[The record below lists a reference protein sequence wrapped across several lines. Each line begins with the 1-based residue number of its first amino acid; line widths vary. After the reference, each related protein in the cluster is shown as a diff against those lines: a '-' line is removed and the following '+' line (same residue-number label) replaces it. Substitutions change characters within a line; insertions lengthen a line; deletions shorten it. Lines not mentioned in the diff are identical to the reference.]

1 MIKISEDIKKL
12 YIEDSTPIELEV
24 RFKDNA
30 FPTIKGSDVL
40 SEQMTLHESICE
52 EEQLKFGGC
61 NASSFE
67 LTVYGLDK
75 RVKGKEIMP
84 VLITNKTEI
93 PLGVFCIDTV
103 EKFAGKDYVKIT
115 AYDRIK
121 YFDTDVKD
129 WYKNLVFPITIKNF
143 RNSLCKYIGIEQKE
157 TSLIV
162 DDIVLQKDIDY
173 TSNVNGLTIL
183 QNICEISGVFGRID
197 RYGKLDYLSLANEKA
212 LDIPS
217 SLVYEY
223 PVVEDFETKIID
235 GAIIV
240 DSEGAEYATDIR
252 TNPYYIRDNFVIIGQ
267 AEATIKNIATKLV
280 EKINGIKYVPVS
292 ISKIKGQPYAECGDY
307 VHGEIKGY
315 AFGTYIFKREITGIK
330 VLRDSYVA
338 KGKEYLENDINS
350 VTSTLLKLNEM
361 IGRTRTS
368 IKKTEDGLTIEIQK
382 AVEASNKYSDGV
394 ADTAKSEAIKNTDEK
409 LKNYSTTEEMQT
421 AIKASE
427 KGFSVI
433 VSSTIKNSEE
443 EFYLSDSPNFL
454 IGGSWSKTQPTLT
467 DGKYIWQ
474 RTLITRGNDETEYS
488 PSEKGVCITGNTGAK
503 GDPGDKGDPGAKG
516 DPGTDGKSI
525 GSVVNYYLATNLSSN
540 VSTSTTGWTTSVQSV
555 SESKKYLWNYE
566 VIKYTDGTVAST
578 TTPCIIGSYGDT
590 GLKGDT
596 GVGISSITEHYAVSQ
611 SNTTA
616 PTSWS
621 TTVPNMTTTNKYL
634 WNYETVAYTNN
645 TSKDT
650 GKRVIGVYGDKG
662 SKGDAGKGVQSSKI
676 TYQVSSSGTAI
687 PTGTWS
693 DSIPSISAGQYLWT
707 KTVITYTDN
716 TTSTSYSVGR
726 NGTNGKN
733 GNDGKGIKS
742 TEVTYQAG
750 ASGTTAPTGTWQ
762 SSPRTTSASLP
773 YMWTKTVITY
783 TDNTTS
789 TSYSVGCTPEGIQVG
804 GRNLLLNSWD
814 LTKWN
819 TESGTTVTADSDGW
833 FKIATTKNSSWW
845 STEQYATLEAGVYTI
860 SGQAKKGSKAGY
872 INIIKA
878 SDNTIVMVHKN
889 MDYKFVFTFTLS
901 ETTTV
906 RIHLGLEPTTS
917 GDYVYFKLPKLE
929 KGNKATDW
937 TPAPEDVD
945 AQIQTVSTQVTKAQT
960 EISSTKESI
969 KLLATKTE
977 VTTVSNNLTALSRTV
992 SNQQTAIEQNA
1003 ESITLR
1009 ATKDEVATAVNNIQ
1023 VGGRNLLVDSNSIN
1037 PSGTDFAGKSVVDF
1051 ALRKIKVVA
1060 SGSFNRWI
1068 FCADYISGGM
1078 VGGEIIKGEVY
1089 TFSADIKTENL
1100 TQEGAI
1106 VTFDLRKNYT
1116 PISAVLIPIVP
1127 NKNGIWQKLSG
1138 NITVPIDQQPD
1149 NCLISIGYVRNVADF
1164 TGTEFYYRN
1173 FKLEK
1178 GNKATDW
1185 TPAPEDQVNVGEVVN
1200 HVNSELKISG
1210 NCINLT
1216 TGHFT
1221 IDSDNIKV
1229 SEAGDLTITGDL
1241 TSQGALKVVSG
1252 DISGSISINNK
1263 TGYDIKS
1270 YALMS
1275 DLSVLVGD
1283 SQLIGKTAFEVE
1295 SNASIFRMP
1304 DYTIGTTAQFTYG
1317 NFTDTLG
1324 GKNLAISGNAGI
1336 GGTLSAG
1343 TIKTSAGANLD
1354 SVASSLSSLSSTV
1367 SSHGTS
1373 ISNLSTLA
1381 TKNTLL
1387 WSGAS
1392 WPNENSSLTLK
1403 EKVSAQPKGI
1413 VLVWSTSSNKNDFQY
1428 TYIPK
1433 YHVSAHSGK
1442 SVYIMLSDAMGDKI
1456 AKKIVY
1462 IYDDKVV
1469 GQELNDNDAYTKS
1482 GITFRPQAFVLVEIL
1497 GV

>member
-30 FPTIKGSDVL
+30 FSTIKGSDVL

-67 LTVYGLDK
+67 LTVFNLNSGI
-75 RVKGKEIMP
+75 KGYEIEP

-93 PLGVFCIDTV
+93 PLGVFYV
-103 EKFAGKDYVKIT
+103 ETIEKYAGKDYKKLT
-115 AYDRIK
+115 AYDKMR
-121 YFDTDVKD
+121 YFDVDVKD
-129 WYKNLVFPITIKNF
+129 WYENLTFPISVKNF
-143 RNSLCKYIGIEQKE
+143 RDSLCEYVGVEQNEATLITDNIMLTKELDSSSGI
-157 TSLIV
+157 
-162 DDIVLQKDIDY
+162 
-173 TSNVNGLTIL
+173 NGLSL
-183 QNICEISGVFGRID
+183 MKQICEISGVFGRMD
-197 RYGKLDYLSLANEKA
+197 RYGKFDYLSLANEKA

-217 SLVYEY
+217 SLFYEY

-240 DSEGAEYATDIR
+240 DPEGAEYATDIR
-252 TNPYYIRDNFVIIGQ
+252 TNPYYIRNNFVIIGQ
-267 AEATIKNIATKLV
+267 TEATIKSIAKKLV
-280 EKINGIKYVPVS
+280 EKNNGIKYVPVS
-292 ISKIKGQPYAECGDY
+292 ISKIKGHPYAECGDY

-368 IKKTEDGLTIEIQK
+368 IKKTEEGLTIDIQK

-394 ADTAKSEAIKNTDEK
+394 ADTAKREAIRNTDEK

-443 EFYLSDSPNFL
+443 EFYLSDSPTSL
-454 IGGSWSKTQPTLT
+454 IGGSWSKTQPTWT

-503 GDPGDKGDPGAKG
+503 GDPGKKG
-516 DPGTDGKSI
+516 DPGTNGKSI

-555 SESKKYLWNYE
+555 SVSEKYLWNYE

-596 GVGISSITEHYAVSQ
+596 GVGISSITEHYAVSP

-616 PTSWS
+616 PKSWS

-687 PTGTWS
+687 PTGAWS
-693 DSIPSISAGQYLWT
+693 DSIPSVSAGQYLWT

-750 ASGTTAPTGTWQ
+750 ASGTTEPTGTWQ

-789 TSYSVGCTPEGIQVG
+789 TSYSVGCTPDGIQVG
-804 GRNLLLNSWD
+804 GRNLLHKNIIAGSNTSKIND
-814 LTKWN
+814 LSLTIGLSDRDTYFWL
-819 TESGTTVTADSDGW
+819 TTHVDLIKGET
-833 FKIATTKNSSWW
+833 
-845 STEQYATLEAGVYTI
+845 YTI
-860 SGQAKKGSKAGY
+860 SCDANNVPSGCNFAFGVGAQSNSNFRLY
-872 INIIKA
+872 INKNGRCSATGTFTANIKA
-878 SDNTIVMVHKN
+878 DNNVLLDDFDRPSTATNII
-889 MDYKFVFTFTLS
+889 LS
-901 ETTTV
+901 N
-906 RIHLGLEPTTS
+906 
-917 GDYVYFKLPKLE
+917 FKLE

-937 TPAPEDVD
+937 SPAPEDVD

-977 VTTVSNNLTALSRTV
+977 VTTVSNNLMALSRTV

-1009 ATKDEVATAVNNIQ
+1009 ATKDEVTTAVNNIQ
-1023 VGGRNLLVDSNSIN
+1023 VGGRNLLLNSKDIALIGSDYKSN
-1037 PSGTDFAGKSVVDF
+1037 TTRELGKITVLNDNVWNAYDWLDHF
-1051 ALRKIKVVA
+1051 WTIPE
-1060 SGSFNRWI
+1060 I
-1068 FCADYISGGM
+1068 Q
-1078 VGGEIIKGEVY
+1078 GGETYTLSVEIKTTNLTKDGV
-1089 TFSADIKTENL
+1089 TFSIDFRNGAWQTEH
-1100 TQEGAI
+1100 ESVA
-1106 VTFDLRKNYT
+1106 
-1116 PISAVLIPIVP
+1116 PIPP
-1127 NKNGIWQKLSG
+1127 NKNGEWQKLSCTLTSG
-1138 NITVPIDQQPD
+1138 RSLPKS
-1149 NCLISIGYVRNVADF
+1149 LVAFATTATGATGF
-1164 TGTEFYYRN
+1164 TGTIIEYRN
-1173 FKLEK
+1173 LKLEK

-1185 TPAPEDQVNVGEVVN
+1185 SPAPEDQVNVGEVVS

-1275 DLSVLVGD
+1275 NLSVLVGD

-1324 GKNLAISGNAGI
+1324 GKNLAISENAGI

-1343 TIKTSAGANLD
+1343 AIKTSAGANLD

-1373 ISNLSTLA
+1373 ILNLSTLA

>member
-1 MIKISEDIKKL
+1 MIKISEEIKKL

-75 RVKGKEIMP
+75 SVKGKEIMP
-84 VLITNKTEI
+84 VLITSETEI
-93 PLGVFCIDTV
+93 PLGVFYIDTV

-143 RNSLCKYIGIEQKE
+143 RNSLCKYIGIEQNE
-157 TSLIV
+157 ASLIV
-162 DDIVLQKDIDY
+162 DDIVIQKDIDY

-183 QNICEISGVFGRID
+183 QNICEISGVFGRMD
-197 RYGKLDYLSLANEKA
+197 RYGKLDYLSLTNEKA

-240 DSEGAEYATDIR
+240 DSEGAEYETDIR

-267 AEATIKNIATKLV
+267 TEATIKSIAKKLV

-307 VHGEIKGY
+307 AHGEIKSY
-315 AFGTYIFKREITGIK
+315 AFDTYIFQREITGIK

-368 IKKTEDGLTIEIQK
+368 IKKTEEGLTIDIKK
-382 AVEASNKYSDGV
+382 AVKASNEYSDG
-394 ADTAKSEAIKNTDEK
+394 AANTAKNEAIKNTDEK

-433 VSSTIKNSEE
+433 VGSTIKNSVE
-443 EFYLSDSPNFL
+443 EFYLSDSPTSL
-454 IGGSWSKTQPTLT
+454 IGGSWSKTQPTWT

-503 GDPGDKGDPGAKG
+503 GDPGEKG
-516 DPGTDGKSI
+516 DPGTNGKSI
-525 GSVVNYYLATNLSSN
+525 GSVVNYYLATNLSSD

-555 SESKKYLWNYE
+555 SASKKYLWNYE

-590 GLKGDT
+590 GLKGDP
-596 GVGISSITEHYAVSQ
+596 GVGISSITEHYAVSP

-621 TTVPNMTTTNKYL
+621 TTVPTMTTTNKYL
-634 WNYETVAYTNN
+634 WNYETVKYTNN

-662 SKGDAGKGVQSSKI
+662 SKGDAGKGVKSSKI

-693 DSIPSISAGQYLWT
+693 DSIPSVSAGWYLWT

-726 NGTNGKN
+726 NGTNGKK

-750 ASGTTAPTGTWQ
+750 ASGTTAPTGAWQ
-762 SSPRTTSASLP
+762 SSPQTTSASLP

-804 GRNLLLNSWD
+804 GTNLATNTNKGTSGWGWSMQKGGYTATAVIENGISTCKLTRNTVAQSGWSVIRYEYIGRNKWKANTTYTLSMEVKSNVSTSLTPGFKNASGSNGLIQSCMTIKNTTTANTWVKLIWIVKSVATLPSDTSQSTYFTGMNSGTGVWYQFRNL
-814 LTKWN
+814 
-819 TESGTTVTADSDGW
+819 
-833 FKIATTKNSSWW
+833 
-845 STEQYATLEAGVYTI
+845 
-860 SGQAKKGSKAGY
+860 
-872 INIIKA
+872 
-878 SDNTIVMVHKN
+878 
-889 MDYKFVFTFTLS
+889 
-901 ETTTV
+901 
-906 RIHLGLEPTTS
+906 
-917 GDYVYFKLPKLE
+917 KLE
-929 KGNKATDW
+929 EGNKATDW
-937 TPAPEDVD
+937 SPAPEDVD
-945 AQIQTVSTQVTKAQT
+945 AQIQTVRTQVTEAQT

-977 VTTVSNNLTALSRTV
+977 VTTVSNNLSALTKTV
-992 SNQQTAIEQNA
+992 SNYGTAIDQNA
-1003 ESITLR
+1003 KAISIR
-1009 ATKDEVATAVNNIQ
+1009 ATKEEVTKALN
-1023 VGGRNLLVDSNSIN
+1023 
-1037 PSGTDFAGKSVVDF
+1037 GKVS
-1051 ALRKIKVVA
+1051 
-1060 SGSFNRWI
+1060 
-1068 FCADYISGGM
+1068 
-1078 VGGEIIKGEVY
+1078 
-1089 TFSADIKTENL
+1089 T
-1100 TQEGAI
+1100 
-1106 VTFDLRKNYT
+1106 
-1116 PISAVLIPIVP
+1116 
-1127 NKNGIWQKLSG
+1127 
-1138 NITVPIDQQPD
+1138 
-1149 NCLISIGYVRNVADF
+1149 
-1164 TGTEFYYRN
+1164 
-1173 FKLEK
+1173 
-1178 GNKATDW
+1178 
-1185 TPAPEDQVNVGEVVN
+1185 GEVVS
-1200 HVNSELKISG
+1200 HVNSELKVSG
-1210 NCINLT
+1210 NRIDLT

-1229 SEAGDLTITGDL
+1229 DETGNLTITGDL
-1241 TSQGALKVVSG
+1241 TSQGAIKVSKGDLLCSIALTSEIGYKLVSY
-1252 DISGSISINNK
+1252 S
-1263 TGYDIKS
+1263 
-1270 YALMS
+1270 LS
-1275 DLSVLVGD
+1275 DSLSVWTSEEELLG
-1283 SQLIGKTAFEVE
+1283 QTAFTVS
-1295 SNASIFRMP
+1295 SNTQVFVMP
-1304 DYTIGTTAQFTYG
+1304 KYLYGDTSQFKRG
-1317 NFTDTLG
+1317 NFTENLG
-1324 GKNLAISGNAGI
+1324 TSELAVAGNAGI
-1336 GGTLSAG
+1336 LGDLKVEGKINGRTWYWSGQGGQPSWLWG
-1343 TIKTSAGANLD
+1343 GNDGANMYVYNPANFSVNYATSSGSTNDGRLKGLNRIRTGTVVLGSDRGTGTSRLLFNLD
-1354 SVASSLSSLSSTV
+1354 YVKQLLGSSNVSPYDVAIVVNNGDAEAHGGHPHGVTYAV
-1367 SSHGTS
+1367 SSQCFYVIFKDQVGTNP
-1373 ISNLSTLA
+1373 IRINFAIIWGTG
-1381 TKNTLL
+1381 N
-1387 WSGAS
+1387 
-1392 WPNENSSLTLK
+1392 
-1403 EKVSAQPKGI
+1403 
-1413 VLVWSTSSNKNDFQY
+1413 
-1428 TYIPK
+1428 
-1433 YHVSAHSGK
+1433 
-1442 SVYIMLSDAMGDKI
+1442 
-1456 AKKIVY
+1456 
-1462 IYDDKVV
+1462 
-1469 GQELNDNDAYTKS
+1469 
-1482 GITFRPQAFVLVEIL
+1482 
-1497 GV
+1497 

>member
-1 MIKISEDIKKL
+1 MIKVSEDIKKL
-12 YIEDSTPIELEV
+12 YIEDGTPIELEV
-24 RFKDNA
+24 RVKDNA
-30 FPTIKGSDVL
+30 FPTIKGLDVL

-75 RVKGKEIMP
+75 SVKGKEIMP
-84 VLITNKTEI
+84 ALITSKTEI
-93 PLGVFCIDTV
+93 PLGVFCVDTV

-121 YFDTDVKD
+121 YFDKDVKD

-143 RNSLCKYIGIEQKE
+143 RDSLCEYIGIEQNE
-157 TSLIV
+157 ASLIV
-162 DDIVLQKDIDY
+162 DDIVIQKDIDY

-183 QNICEISGVFGRID
+183 QNICEISGVFGRMD
-197 RYGKLDYLSLANEKA
+197 RYGKLDYLSLTSEKM

-223 PVVEDFETKIID
+223 PVVEDYETKIID

-240 DSEGAEYATDIR
+240 DSEGAEYATDNR

-267 AEATIKNIATKLV
+267 TEATIKSIAKKLV

-315 AFGTYIFKREITGIK
+315 TFDAYIFQREIIGIK
-330 VLRDSYVA
+330 ALRDSYVA

-368 IKKTEDGLTIEIQK
+368 IKKTEEGLTIDIQK
-382 AVEASNKYSDGV
+382 AVKASNKYSDSV
-394 ADTAKSEAIKNTDEK
+394 ANTAKSEAIRNTDEK

-433 VSSTIKNSEE
+433 VSSTIKNSVE
-443 EFYLSDSPNFL
+443 EFYLSNSPTSL
-454 IGGSWSKTQPTLT
+454 IGGSWSKTQPTWT

-503 GDPGDKGDPGAKG
+503 GDPGEKG
-516 DPGTDGKSI
+516 DPGTNGKSI
-525 GSVVNYYLATNLSSN
+525 GSVVNYYLATNLSSD

-555 SESKKYLWNYE
+555 SKSKKYLWNYE
-566 VIKYTDGTVAST
+566 VIKYTDDTVAST

-590 GLKGDT
+590 GLKGDP
-596 GVGISSITEHYAVSQ
+596 GVGISSITEHYAASP

-621 TTVPNMTTTNKYL
+621 TTVPTMTTTNKYL

-676 TYQVSSSGTAI
+676 TYQASSSGTAV

-693 DSIPSISAGQYLWT
+693 DSIPSVSAGQYLWT

-750 ASGTTAPTGTWQ
+750 ASATTAPTCAWQ
-762 SSPRTTSASLP
+762 SSPQTTSASFP

-789 TSYSVGCTPEGIQVG
+789 TSYSVGCTPDGIQVG
-804 GRNLLLNSWD
+804 GRNLIVKSKLSVGYLDTNGSIIFNSD
-814 LTKWN
+814 YRT
-819 TESGTTVTADSDGW
+819 SDFVPVNDGE
-833 FKIATTKNSSWW
+833 I
-845 STEQYATLEAGVYTI
+845 YTI
-860 SGQAKKGSKAGY
+860 SWQKDGGVSNEWLGFFYYKSDKTLLEYHDAKRTG
-872 INIIKA
+872 NPF
-878 SDNTIVMVHKN
+878 TITITVP
-889 MDYKFVFTFTLS
+889 S
-901 ETTTV
+901 ECKYLRV
-906 RIHLGLEPTTS
+906 YWKYES
-917 GDYVYFKLPKLE
+917 GGNVKLE

-945 AQIQTVSTQVTKAQT
+945 AQIQAVSTQVTEAQT
-960 EISSTKESI
+960 EISSTKENI
-969 KLLATKTE
+969 TLLATKTE

-1003 ESITLR
+1003 ESISLR
-1009 ATKDEVATAVNNIQ
+1009 ATKDEVTTAVNDIQ
-1023 VGGRNLLVDSNSIN
+1023 VGGRNLIPDSHILGYTHYAAGNYLYKKKIVDDQTCLSKCHVECICTNAGAGPHFPVFGISADKIGNTYTWSFEAKCSANRTGTVGHECGGTKYIGITTEWQKFTHTWTFSNSQYSSFVFYLNFSVGDILYIR
-1037 PSGTDFAGKSVVDF
+1037 DF
-1051 ALRKIKVVA
+1051 KIE
-1060 SGSFNRWI
+1060 S
-1068 FCADYISGGM
+1068 
-1078 VGGEIIKGEVY
+1078 
-1089 TFSADIKTENL
+1089 
-1100 TQEGAI
+1100 
-1106 VTFDLRKNYT
+1106 
-1116 PISAVLIPIVP
+1116 
-1127 NKNGIWQKLSG
+1127 
-1138 NITVPIDQQPD
+1138 
-1149 NCLISIGYVRNVADF
+1149 
-1164 TGTEFYYRN
+1164 
-1173 FKLEK
+1173 

-1185 TPAPEDQVNVGEVVN
+1185 SPAPDDQVEKAKII
-1200 HVNSELKISG
+1200 SEINQSPEQITIKASKISLEG
-1210 NCINLT
+1210 LVTANQYFKVLT
-1216 TGHFT
+1216 DGSIEAVNGKFTGEIHATSGSF
-1221 IDSDNIKV
+1221 S
-1229 SEAGDLTITGDL
+1229 GDITTSNATITGGSIVVKCDNPGDKVIDVYWGEPNTEGSEPYYTFQVTPGSIYAYGYNGGHAGSFTLNFDGL
-1241 TSQGALKVVSG
+1241 TMTGAGGNINTPGSVKCDSINASGNLTVSG
-1252 DISGSISINNK
+1252 TINGRTWYWSGQGGQPSWLWGGNDGANMYVYNPANFSVNYATSSGSTNDGRLKGLNRIR
-1263 TGYDIKS
+1263 TGTVV
-1270 YALMS
+1270 LGS
-1275 DLSVLVGD
+1275 D
-1283 SQLIGKTAFEVE
+1283 
-1295 SNASIFRMP
+1295 R
-1304 DYTIGTTAQFTYG
+1304 GT
-1317 NFTDTLG
+1317 
-1324 GKNLAISGNAGI
+1324 
-1336 GGTLSAG
+1336 GTSRLLF
-1343 TIKTSAGANLD
+1343 NLD
-1354 SVASSLSSLSSTV
+1354 YVKKLLGSSNVSPYDVAIVVNNGDAEANGGHPHGVTYAASSKCFYV
-1367 SSHGTS
+1367 IFKDQVGTNP
-1373 ISNLSTLA
+1373 IRINFAIIWGTG
-1381 TKNTLL
+1381 N
-1387 WSGAS
+1387 
-1392 WPNENSSLTLK
+1392 
-1403 EKVSAQPKGI
+1403 
-1413 VLVWSTSSNKNDFQY
+1413 
-1428 TYIPK
+1428 
-1433 YHVSAHSGK
+1433 
-1442 SVYIMLSDAMGDKI
+1442 
-1456 AKKIVY
+1456 
-1462 IYDDKVV
+1462 
-1469 GQELNDNDAYTKS
+1469 
-1482 GITFRPQAFVLVEIL
+1482 
-1497 GV
+1497 